1 MKRIVQTERAPQA
14 IGPYSQAVEA
24 NGLLFIS
31 GQLGVDPQSGNLA
44 EGVEAQARQ
53 SMKNI
58 GSILEAAG
66 VGFSNIVRT
75 GIFLADM
82 ADFQKVNE
90 IYATFFTDQYP
101 ARATIQVA
109 GLPKNGAVEIEAV
122 AILG

>member
-1 MKRIVQTERAPQA
+1 MKRIVKTEKAPQA

-24 NGLLFIS
+24 NGFLFIS
-31 GQLGVDPQSGNLA
+31 GQLGIDPESGNLP

-66 VGFSNIVRT
+66 VEFSSVIRT
-75 GIFLADM
+75 GIFLSDM
-82 ADFQKVNE
+82 SDFQKVNE
-90 IYATFFTDQYP
+90 IYATFFADQYP

-109 GLPKNGAVEIEAV
+109 GLPKNAAVEIEAV
-122 AILG
+122 ALLG